1 MPPPSDNTWKV
12 VQEILVGSLLQI
24 WISMTACSTYVQ
36 FKMALMLTFAISENP
51 KDSVLFL
58 KCKGKTKHTFNAYI
72 QGQINF

>member
-1 MPPPSDNTWKV
+1 
-12 VQEILVGSLLQI
+12 
-24 WISMTACSTYVQ
+24 
-36 FKMALMLTFAISENP
+36 MALTLSFAISENP